1 MHTDD
6 SDVTLNVCL
15 GREFEA
21 SGLTFC
27 GDMGSPDHRLQSFQY
42 SHVTGRALMHL
53 GRRRHGADDIT
64 SGHRVNLSKRYTA
77 CHNRRREPMMLAS
90 VLSLLCVCR
99 RAVMWNWNKE
109 FRATPEY
116 RARPYRVEGSE
127 PDTECVS
134 YTHDR
139 DYEAVSGV
147 ERPPADDGR
156 PSRFG
161 QTAWCPPP
169 GREYPG
175 FAGGG
180 GRYRDRMLDENPNE

>member
-1 MHTDD
+1 
-6 SDVTLNVCL
+6 
-15 GREFEA
+15 
-21 SGLTFC
+21 
-27 GDMGSPDHRLQSFQY
+27 
-42 SHVTGRALMHL
+42 
-53 GRRRHGADDIT
+53 
-64 SGHRVNLSKRYTA
+64 
-77 CHNRRREPMMLAS
+77 MMLAS

-99 RAVMWNWNKE
+99 RAVMWNWNKA